1 MVTTTDT
8 ARPAVLEA
16 VRELVPTLRANGAE
30 ADANG
35 WIPQENI
42 DLLGQAGVFAMAVPG
57 RFGGLDLPLAEKAA
71 VLTEIARGCPSTGWV
86 SMVWVSTAWMVS
98 LFPDKAQEEVYG
110 SGAVRVSGG
119 FTPGGTLTPVDG
131 GYRLSGTWRF
141 NTGSKA
147 ADWNMMAAVVAG
159 PDGPVGE
166 SVALVPLSD
175 MTLAD
180 DWDVSAARG
189 TGSVSSTATDVFV
202 PAHRVAD
209 AEKAVLGTL
218 DDRSNTGAT
227 GRDYC
232 LYPLVLAES
241 LAAFVGMAR
250 GAYELFTG
258 RLNGRGISYS
268 SWTDQSAHPLTHVQ
282 VATAANKI
290 TAAEAMLDRMVG
302 VIQRRADEGVQPT
315 WEERADIRGQ
325 SAFAIELAKE
335 AVDLLYNASG
345 ATVIARNVPLQRFQR
360 DVRGMGQHGLL
371 NVTTGLEVQG
381 RVLLGLDPQNYFL

>member
-16 VRELVPTLRANGAE
+16 VRDLVSTLRANGAE

-42 DLLGQAGVFAMAVPG
+42 DLLGRAGVFAMAVPS

-71 VLTEIARGCPSTGWV
+71 VLAEIARGCPSTGWV

-141 NTGSKA
+141 NTGAKA
-147 ADWNMMAAVVAG
+147 ADWNMMAAIVEG

-250 GAYELFTG
+250 GAYELFVD

-268 SWTDQSAHPLTHVQ
+268 SWTDQSDHPLTHVQ

-302 VIQRRADEGVQPT
+302 LVQRRADEGVQPT

-335 AVDLLYNASG
+335 AVDLLYSASG

-360 DVRGMGQHGLL
+360 DVRGMAQHGLL
-371 NVTTGLEVQG
+371 NATTSLEVQG
-381 RVLLGLDPQNYFL
+381 RVLLGLDPRNYFL